1 MDIWSNLPP
10 LFAGWM
16 VGMFVFSGVTSLIR
30 VARETLKQ
38 PARGSGLGA
47 RVALMVMT
55 ALASSG
61 LWTLVV
67 FAGVFIVLR
76 VQSWAPLFYAGTVA
90 STLFAGL
97 LVSYAVRRNR
107 RLHQAGVQIKSVPRG
122 TREFIKASASQTAG
136 PVNATYTFELSLD
149 RVNEFKQESKRV
161 LAKLSLQIESEI
173 VDVIN
178 WDSKLA
184 FVTLYID
191 LETKCTAIVG
201 TRRHGSDEWQK
212 VASHLEPLLVCYGTM
227 VEAHVLPALG
237 AVDSGRATSEAIQ
250 VKVPIDFRG
259 FSHGAAQSTPTA

>member
-1 MDIWSNLPP
+1 MDIWSSLPP

-16 VGMFVFSGVTSLIR
+16 VGMFVFGGVTSLIR

-38 PARGSGLGA
+38 PAGGSGLGA
-47 RVALMVMT
+47 RVGLMVMT
-55 ALASSG
+55 GLASSG
-61 LWTLVV
+61 LWILLVS
-67 FAGVFIVLR
+67 AGVFIVLR
-76 VQSWAPLFYAGTVA
+76 VQPWAPLFYAGTVA
-90 STLFAGL
+90 STLFVGL
-97 LVSYAVRRNR
+97 LVSYAVRRNK
-107 RLHQAGVQIKSVPRG
+107 RLHQASVQIKSVPRG
-122 TREFIKASASQTAG
+122 AREFVNASASQTAG
-136 PVNATYTFELSLD
+136 PVNATYTFELSRD
-149 RVNEFKQESKRV
+149 RMNEFKQEIKRV
-161 LAKLSLQIESEI
+161 LAELSLQIESEI

-191 LETKCTAIVG
+191 METKCTAIVG
-201 TRRHGSDEWQK
+201 TRHGSDEWQK

-237 AVDSGRATSEAIQ
+237 AVASGRASEAIQ